1 MERKSVKRKTRGSTK
16 QQKLRGIQL
25 NIVFPFRKFSEAHIS
40 QDGKLQSLDTHQGKL
55 LQWMEDNGLNDL
67 WEHMDFDSVPKST
80 KDPTVKWTPSM
91 GNKAN
96 IHLTFEVTERSL
108 LVWKDADWGKLS
120 IYGTRANFSAVE
132 TGTKFKLDEHG
143 EVDGETDDS
152 DMHLDEDE
160 QGMSLAIIAAKE
172 AEDVKQQKDQAAE
185 DALKDTAHGSKQE
198 QVKQASKATGSQTP
212 PPHGMEPATPTL
224 ETDRRSSTVSSD
236 TKPTQS
242 ASSSS
247 KSLTGHNP

>member
-1 MERKSVKRKTRGSTK
+1 
-16 QQKLRGIQL
+16 
-25 NIVFPFRKFSEAHIS
+25 
-40 QDGKLQSLDTHQGKL
+40 
-55 LQWMEDNGLNDL
+55 
-67 WEHMDFDSVPKST
+67 MDFDGVPKST

-96 IHLTFEVTERSL
+96 IHMTFKVTERSL
-108 LVWKDADWGKLS
+108 PVWKDADWGKLS

-172 AEDVKQQKDQAAE
+172 AEDVKEQEDSSSPVTRLEQAA
-185 DALKDTAHGSKQE
+185 DNAMKNTASGSS
-198 QVKQASKATGSQTP
+198 QVQIKTASKATGSGGDTP
-212 PPHGMEPATPTL
+212 PPRGMEPATPTL
-224 ETDRRSSTVSSD
+224 ETDRKSSTVSSD
-236 TKPTQS
+236 TTKPTQS

-247 KSLTGHNP
+247 KSLTGNNP